1 MSSKWARTGKW
12 AGAALLAALAS
23 AALPPPATAD
33 DVLVVN
39 PSAPYPEGPVV
50 DGKYVYYAEMGG
62 DRVMRW
68 DGHANSTVWTRKGC
82 GPTSVARGQGGTLVV
97 LCHIEARIAIITPAG
112 KTVRII
118 DRDSTG
124 QSFVDPNASINDAHG
139 GVYISSSGT
148 FSPSAPSEGAV
159 LYLDAEGGLRRMA
172 EGIHYSNGVALSP
185 DGKVLFVSEH
195 LSRQILAYD
204 VAADGTLSGKR
215 VFLKLDDVVGPDPE
229 RTWEVGPDGLSMDH
243 AGNLYMAEY
252 GGGRVIIV
260 DRMAKLIA
268 IIPFPEQYTTAPVLI
283 DGERRLFVTAPVS
296 LFDPTEPG
304 KVYSVA
310 NPAFGRN

>member
-1 MSSKWARTGKW
+1 MSSKWAR
-12 AGAALLAALAS
+12 AALFAVLLAGLT
-23 AALPPPATAD
+23 AAILPLPAA
-33 DVLVVN
+33 VAGEEPVVIN

-50 DGKYVYYAEMGG
+50 AGKDVYYAEMGG

-68 DGHANSTVWTRKGC
+68 DGKANSTVWTRKGC
-82 GPTSVARGQGGTLVV
+82 GPTSVARGEGDALVV

-112 KTVRII
+112 KTVQII
-118 DRDSTG
+118 DRDSAG
-124 QSFVDPNASINDAHG
+124 QPFVDPNASINDARG

-159 LYLDAEGGLRRMA
+159 LYLDAKGGLRRMA

-204 VAADGTLSGKR
+204 VAADGSLSGKR
-215 VFLKLDDVVGPDPE
+215 VFLKLDDVVGPDPD

-260 DRMAKLIA
+260 DRMAKLVA